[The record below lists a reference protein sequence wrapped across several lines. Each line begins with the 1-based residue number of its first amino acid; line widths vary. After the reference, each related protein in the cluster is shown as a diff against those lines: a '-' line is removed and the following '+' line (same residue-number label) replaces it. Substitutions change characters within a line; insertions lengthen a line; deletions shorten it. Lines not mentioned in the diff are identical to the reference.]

1 MCVLF
6 LLLFLFAIF
15 FFSSRR
21 RHTIYIGDWSSD
33 VCSSDLTA
41 GQLTS
46 NSQGVFGLNGLN
58 LNAAGSNATQGSVIT
73 SAGKNVHLD
82 SGTRMLLVSQTNAGE
97 QGGSKPPAA
106 SKPETKPESKPG
118 ANKPNKQ

>member
-1 MCVLF
+1 
-6 LLLFLFAIF
+6 
-15 FFSSRR
+15 
-21 RHTIYIGDWSSD
+21 
-33 VCSSDLTA
+33 
-41 GQLTS
+41 
-46 NSQGVFGLNGLN
+46 LNGLN

-82 SGTRMLLVSQTNAGE
+82 SGTRMLLVSQANAGE

-106 SKPETKPESKPG
+106 NKPEARPESKPG